1 MIVLAVV
8 EAATLLAGHDQGRV
22 LAAALA
28 AGGLLALLA
37 RSVHP
42 LMASIVALGLLA
54 GSVAAAAHT
63 PTVQFIAVL
72 AAFAIV
78 AASNTTRDGAICL
91 VVGLAFLAA
100 ATVGFDPGNALGD
113 FVLTAALCCVMW
125 TAGWQVSR
133 HNRTRRR
140 DGIPCP
146 APQSRARP
154 QRLSDERARIARELH
169 DVVSHGL
176 SVVVL
181 QAMAARS
188 AIEDAD
194 AREAARHLDAVESTA
209 RDALGEMRRMLG
221 LLQVDDVDDSA
232 AMPSPG
238 LARIPML
245 VERARSAGLVI
256 DDVGA
261 DLSADAPAGVALAAY
276 RIVQEAFTNAV
287 KHAPGASVR
296 FVLTCSDGWVRIDVT
311 SSRGTRNA
319 VVFDTTDGRGLVGM
333 RERAELYGGSLEAGP
348 TADGGFRVHAELQ
361 CQDARRR
368 GGVDMIRVLIADD
381 QALVRDGFRSL
392 IDREADL
399 EVVGEAVDGAEAI
412 ARTQQYQPDV
422 VLMDVRMPR
431 IDGLTATRRVLVAPV
446 RTARPR
452 AHHIRPQRVGVRRAE
467 CRSEWLPAQGRSCL
481 ASSPM
486 RSGPSRRGKRCSRRR
501 SRAG

>member
-1 MIVLAVV
+1 MTITRQRALNAGVIVLAIV
-8 EAATLLAGHDQGRV
+8 EAAALLAGHDRGRV

-42 LMASIVALGLLA
+42 MMASIVALGLLA
-54 GSVAAAAHT
+54 GSVAAAVHT

-91 VVGLAFLAA
+91 AVGLAFLAA

-133 HNRTRRR
+133 HSRT
-140 DGIPCP
+140 
-146 APQSRARP
+146 AVAMESRAHAAE
-154 QRLSDERARIARELH
+154 QSKAAALGDERARIARELH

-181 QAMAARS
+181 QALAARS
-188 AIEDAD
+188 AIQDAD

-221 LLQVDDVDDSA
+221 LLQVGDVDDSGA
-232 AMPSPG
+232 TPSPG
-238 LARIPML
+238 LERIPML
-245 VERARSAGLVI
+245 VERARSAGLVV

-261 DLSADAPAGVALAAY
+261 DLSADAPPGVAVAAY

-287 KHAPGASVR
+287 KHAPGASVQ
-296 FVLTCSDGWVRIDVT
+296 FVLTCSDGWMRIDVT

-333 RERAELYGGSLEAGP
+333 RERAALYGGSLEAGP
-348 TADGGFRVHAELQ
+348 TADDGFRVHAELQ
-361 CQDARRR
+361 CQDA
-368 GGVDMIRVLIADD
+368 VD
-381 QALVRDGFRSL
+381 
-392 IDREADL
+392 
-399 EVVGEAVDGAEAI
+399 EV
-412 ARTQQYQPDV
+412 
-422 VLMDVRMPR
+422 
-431 IDGLTATRRVLVAPV
+431 
-446 RTARPR
+446 
-452 AHHIRPQRVGVRRAE
+452 
-467 CRSEWLPAQGRSCL
+467 
-481 ASSPM
+481 AST
-486 RSGPSRRGKRCSRRR
+486 
-501 SRAG
+501 

>member
-1 MIVLAVV
+1 MTTTRQRALNAVVIVLAVV
-8 EAATLLAGHDQGRV
+8 EAATLLAGHDRGRV

-42 LMASIVALGLLA
+42 LMASIVALALLA

-133 HNRTRRR
+133 HNRTA
-140 DGIPCP
+140 D
-146 APQSRARP
+146 AMESRARAAE
-154 QRLSDERARIARELH
+154 QSKATALSDERARIARELH

-188 AIEDAD
+188 AIEHAD

-296 FVLTCSDGWVRIDVT
+296 FVLTCSDGWLRIDVT
-311 SSRGTRNA
+311 SSRGTHNA

-348 TADGGFRVHAELQ
+348 TVDGGFRVHAELQ
-361 CQDARRR
+361 CQ
-368 GGVDMIRVLIADD
+368 
-381 QALVRDGFRSL
+381 
-392 IDREADL
+392 
-399 EVVGEAVDGAEAI
+399 EAVDE
-412 ARTQQYQPDV
+412 
-422 VLMDVRMPR
+422 
-431 IDGLTATRRVLVAPV
+431 VAS
-446 RTARPR
+446 T
-452 AHHIRPQRVGVRRAE
+452 
-467 CRSEWLPAQGRSCL
+467 
-481 ASSPM
+481 
-486 RSGPSRRGKRCSRRR
+486 
-501 SRAG
+501 